1 MASFPK
7 QFQYYLSRLN
17 NVRRNTIRI
26 SPITSTSA
34 NPNDI
39 IVVRLPSNSLVNL
52 QSFNWVFEAS
62 TSTTLGFAGLP
73 RDIESIVDR
82 MVVLVN
88 GLQVYSGSF
97 QQYNVLWNILLRA
110 TAGQSYQRNRCLLQ
124 NSLDQAPT
132 PSSNISSQMFCINDW
147 LGFFN
152 AEPYIVD
159 TSVLGDIE
167 IQITLA
173 PVNILNGNTG
183 STNHSYSVANMFFT
197 IDTCSFLD
205 PLYDEMMSAKLGSG
219 EVLEIPYQNCFAFQ
233 NTTNTSQRFAL
244 NSQCV
249 NMLLAVNR
257 ASSYATIADV
267 GGSGTSNYF
276 VFTNGG
282 AGTAANSTLEYQW
295 QVDNVY
301 MPSVPINTRDDKP
314 LNYQFVKQCFNDTN
328 NVLGFDNLT
337 QSYAN
342 RIGENLT
349 LANARI
355 AQAQFNHIMALNLN
369 VSNGDD
375 RLLSGYNSAGSNAQ
389 FFLNLTAAPASH
401 ITTIFAVCTS
411 VLRVS
416 AGRLL
421 EVVV

>member
-17 NVRRNTIRI
+17 NVRRNTVRI

-52 QSFNWVFEAS
+52 QSFNWIFEAT
-62 TSTTLGFAGLP
+62 TSATATYFTSLP
-73 RDIESIVDR
+73 RDIESIIER

-110 TAGQSYQRNRCLLQ
+110 TSGQSYQRNRILLQ
-124 NSLDQAPT
+124 NAEDQTT
-132 PSSNISSQMFCINDW
+132 PAANLASQTFCINDW

-173 PVNILNGNTG
+173 PVGVCPISNALNVAPNYTL
-183 STNHSYSVANMFFT
+183 ANMFFT
-197 IDTCSFLD
+197 IDVVSFLD
-205 PLYDEMMSAKLGSG
+205 PLYDEMMSAKLGAG

-233 NTTNTSQRFAL
+233 NAINTSSRFAL

-257 ASSYATIADV
+257 VDSYAQNAV
-267 GGSGTSNYF
+267 VSASGTSRYF
-276 VFTNGG
+276 TFTNGG
-282 AGTAANSTLEYQW
+282 AGTDANSTLNYQW

-301 MPSVPINTRDDKP
+301 MPSVPIDTRDTKP
-314 LNYQFVKQCFNDTN
+314 LNYQYVKQCFNDVN

-342 RIGENLT
+342 RIGESYT

-355 AQAQFNHIMALNLN
+355 AQNL
-369 VSNGDD
+369 S
-375 RLLSGYNSAGSNAQ
+375 
-389 FFLNLTAAPASH
+389 
-401 ITTIFAVCTS
+401 
-411 VLRVS
+411 
-416 AGRLL
+416 
-421 EVVV
+421 

>member
-17 NVRRNTIRI
+17 NVRRNTVRI

-52 QSFNWVFEAS
+52 QSFNWVFEATTTS
-62 TSTTLGFAGLP
+62 TSTYYTQLP
-73 RDIESIVDR
+73 RDIESIIDR

-110 TAGQSYQRNRCLLQ
+110 TAGKDYQLVRGLLQ
-124 NSLDQAPT
+124 NSLDQTTPT
-132 PSSNISSQMFCINDW
+132 ANASSQLFCINDW

-173 PVNILNGNTG
+173 PVGVCSIDNASNVAP
-183 STNHSYSVANMFFT
+183 SYSLANMYFT
-197 IDTCSFLD
+197 IDVVSFLD

-257 ASSYATIADV
+257 SSSYASNAVISA
-267 GGSGTSNYF
+267 SGTSAYF
-276 VFTNGG
+276 TFTNGG
-282 AGTAANSTLEYQW
+282 AGTGANSTLNYQW
-295 QVDNVY
+295 QE
-301 MPSVPINTRDDKP
+301 
-314 LNYQFVKQCFNDTN
+314 
-328 NVLGFDNLT
+328 
-337 QSYAN
+337 
-342 RIGENLT
+342 IGR
-349 LANARI
+349 A
-355 AQAQFNHIMALNLN
+355 H
-369 VSNGDD
+369 V
-375 RLLSGYNSAGSNAQ
+375 
-389 FFLNLTAAPASH
+389 
-401 ITTIFAVCTS
+401 
-411 VLRVS
+411 
-416 AGRLL
+416 
-421 EVVV
+421 